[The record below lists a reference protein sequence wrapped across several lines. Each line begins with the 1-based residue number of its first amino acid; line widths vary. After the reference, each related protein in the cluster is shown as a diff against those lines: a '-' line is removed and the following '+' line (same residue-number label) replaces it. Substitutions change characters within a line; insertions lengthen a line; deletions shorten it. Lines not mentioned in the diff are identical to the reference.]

1 MPEGLLVGLELLV
14 GMVMEGVLVGVGSVG
29 ETDGDP
35 VGEAVGVAVGEAV
48 GVPPVTEA
56 LPPVTAKLVMSV
68 QSMGRK
74 LSVGTPLARIWFI
87 PP

>member
-1 MPEGLLVGLELLV
+1 MPEGLLVGLGLLV
-14 GMVMEGVLVGVGSVG
+14 GMVMEGVLVGAGRVG
-29 ETDGDP
+29 ETDGDT
-35 VGEAVGVAVGEAV
+35 VGEPVGEAV